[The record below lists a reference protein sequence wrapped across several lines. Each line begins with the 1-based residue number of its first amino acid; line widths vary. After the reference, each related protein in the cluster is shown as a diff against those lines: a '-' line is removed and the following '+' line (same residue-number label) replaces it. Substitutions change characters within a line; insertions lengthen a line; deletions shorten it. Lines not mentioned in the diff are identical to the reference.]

1 MSDVIWLLFAWI
13 PVAACVYAMIN
24 SLDRLMERMTHVTE
38 RRRLGGEDTWVGLF
52 EYRRYNSR
60 YNPFRKLDIRVLVY
74 GKSSV
79 NVYGCVQRMDIRV
92 FKILVFM
99 DPAERE
105 SSTLK

>member
-1 MSDVIWLLFAWI
+1 MKIRGWVYSSIVDIIVGIIHFENWI
-13 PVAACVYAMIN
+13 Y
-24 SLDRLMERMTHVTE
+24 
-38 RRRLGGEDTWVGLF
+38 
-52 EYRRYNSR
+52 EYW
-60 YNPFRKLDIRVLVY
+60 D